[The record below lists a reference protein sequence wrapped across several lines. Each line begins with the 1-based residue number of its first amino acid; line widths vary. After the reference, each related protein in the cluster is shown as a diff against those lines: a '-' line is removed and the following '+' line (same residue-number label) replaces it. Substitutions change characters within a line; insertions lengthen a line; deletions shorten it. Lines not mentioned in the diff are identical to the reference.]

1 MGDREKP
8 GAENEGEVGIDAL
21 AGRRHNGSITPKAR
35 SLCQRFFK
43 LGRWRINLRVRCRFW
58 VGLFD

>member
-1 MGDREKP
+1 VRFGN
-8 GAENEGEVGIDAL
+8 GGEVGIDAL

-35 SLCQRFFK
+35 LLCQRFFK